1 MARGLNTIAANIVKN
16 KDVLAEYG
24 IQVQDTQGNLKSTYD
39 VLAELKPVWDNLTD
53 AERQSLGITL
63 AGKNQ
68 YRVLAAIMKNYAHA
82 VEATEDAI
90 NSEGTA
96 VQQNAAYME
105 SLEARVTR
113 LKALFQELS
122 NVVVGSDLVGGF
134 IDLSESI
141 LTFANT
147 DFGSFVTQ
155 ATLLI
160 GAATGIY
167 GMLSAGI
174 LGGIIPPLTEALPY
188 IVAVS
193 AALLGVYRVLKL
205 VDKKLGEAAEV
216 KAFDNVEEAIKKSQ
230 KKIEEY
236 DNKIADAKKALMDL
250 QTIPPAE
257 RTPEIEE
264 EIARLHALITAYQKL
279 KEVEEERIRT
289 KYAQQLRG
297 TEFVDSTGFKWSE
310 SSENRGSGFGGMRA
324 AKYSNIPAIAE
335 AMSKTY
341 SSDATAIYSLAE
353 AFATVDENMA
363 QLLADEAPL
372 DVLLQ
377 KLKEYDVELTH
388 DTHTWAEELKTAST
402 DMQHQIDLLETYPQ
416 FADDFTD
423 ATKEMLKT
431 NKDYYDTLKTLEE
444 TGASLTPQEQEFVQ
458 IYENLKRSLAEATVG
473 ADKFAK
479 AQDAINKVIREHSGK
494 GEAATIEDY
503 VQALSGIEGIDPS
516 NVATLL
522 QYFKEIGLIDFDET
536 EQKVKEVAEGIQG
549 VVNST
554 GTKPEIPVGAEND
567 TDGDVEQIIDEVEA
581 EAEEASPE
589 LTLSVTSSAEAEA
602 LTSSLQK
609 IIDLSNTI
617 NQTKV
622 SIQISNNVSAVSS
635 KLSTVKTQITSM
647 PNGSFTISCWD
658 NASATLNSILELY
671 NQLKDKTVNI
681 TVNKTGNADSGEP
694 HANGTGHFKGGR
706 ALINDGSPVNGS
718 AAELVVANGQASIFN
733 NGQPVIVDLPPG
745 AKIYSAEETNKI
757 LSNIQNLKSSI
768 PAFGDGNVREP
779 AAINANT
786 IEYEP
791 SEYYTPDVPD
801 KFKNINDFKKWLKE
815 RKHLLELDLITEEQ
829 YYLDL
834 ELANE
839 NYLKTV
845 KGAEDDYQQ
854 YQEEIYKWKKEQVG
868 DENELLKKQIELEKA
883 LGNVAKAKAQK
894 ILVFKNGKFQYMA
907 DVDAIDQAQK
917 NLMQVNGGYAKGTKS
932 AVGGI
937 HLVGEEGPEL
947 RVINQGDGIIPHNLT
962 ENLIDLAKMGKQ
974 GFVDKATQALQTIY
988 NFSIANI
995 ELPNVSD
1002 AEGFFGGLKNYAYQY
1017 SYA

>member
-1 MARGLNTIAANIVKN
+1 MQNF
-16 KDVLAEYG
+16 
-24 IQVQDTQGNLKSTYD
+24 
-39 VLAELKPVWDNLTD
+39 
-53 AERQSLGITL
+53 
-63 AGKNQ
+63 
-68 YRVLAAIMKNYAHA
+68 AHA
-82 VEATEDAI
+82 VEATKTAL
-90 NSEGTA
+90 NSEGSA
-96 VQQNAAYME
+96 AQENQAYME
-105 SLEARVTR
+105 SLEARVQR
-113 LKALFQELS
+113 VKALFQELS
-122 NVVVGSDLVGGF
+122 NMVIGSDLVGGF
-134 IDLSESI
+134 LDLAAGI
-141 LTFANT
+141 LEFANT
-147 DFGSFVTQ
+147 DFGGFVTQ
-155 ATLLI
+155 VGLLFT
-160 GAATGIY
+160 AMTGIY
-167 GMLSAGI
+167 GMLDAGI
-174 LGGIIPPLTEALPY
+174 LGNIIPPLKEALPY
-188 IVAVS
+188 IAI
-193 AALLGVYRVLKL
+193 AALGIVGLREGI
-205 VDKKLGEAAEV
+205 KKLKEVLNEQAEV
-216 KAFDNVEEAIKKSQ
+216 KIFENVAEAINESEE
-230 KKIEEY
+230 KINEY
-236 DNKIADAKKALMDL
+236 DQKIAEAKNALIDL
-250 QTIPPAE
+250 KTTPAAE
-257 RTPEIEE
+257 RTPQLQA
-264 EIARLHALITAYQKL
+264 EIAHLEALIAAYQKL
-279 KEVEEERIRT
+279 KKVEEERLKTQYI
-289 KYAQQLRG
+289 KQLRG
-297 TEFVDSTGFKWSE
+297 TQFKDSVSPDTNNEIFTANAYDMYSEAVKDQDVVRALSGTYGSYEEAVWSV
-310 SSENRGSGFGGMRA
+310 
-324 AKYSNIPAIAE
+324 AE
-335 AMSKTY
+335 ALAEYDT
-341 SSDATAIYSLAE
+341 DLAE
-353 AFATVDENMA
+353 AVAGEEDLDTITKMLAKRGIEFKDNTHSWSEELDTATEALKDQTDLLQTYPKYVDDFVDETE
-363 QLLADEAPL
+363 QLIESNKSYYNA
-372 DVLLQ
+372 
-377 KLKEYDVELTH
+377 
-388 DTHTWAEELKTAST
+388 LKTIQEAGGE
-402 DMQHQIDLLETYPQ
+402 L
-416 FADDFTD
+416 
-423 ATKEMLKT
+423 
-431 NKDYYDTLKTLEE
+431 N
-444 TGASLTPQEQEFVQ
+444 EQEKEFIKQ
-458 IYENLKRSLAEATVG
+458 YEALKLALTEATVG
-473 ADKFAK
+473 ADKFAE
-479 AQDAINKVIREHSGK
+479 AQEAINKVIQEHSGK

-503 VQALSGIEGIDPS
+503 VEALSGIEGIDPS

-522 QYFKEIGLIDFDET
+522 QYFKELGLIDFDET
-536 EQKVKEVAEGIQG
+536 EKKVKEIAEGVQG

-554 GTKPEIPVGAEND
+554 GTKPEIPVGAEDD
-567 TDGDVEQIIDEVEA
+567 TEGDVEQIIDEVEA

-589 LTLSVTSSAEAEA
+589 LTLTVTSSAEAEA

-622 SIQISNNVSAVSS
+622 SIQISNNVAAVST

-681 TVNKTGNADSGEP
+681 TVNKTGSADSAEP
-694 HANGTGHFKGGR
+694 HATGTGHFKGGK

-757 LSNIQNLKSSI
+757 LSNIQNLKNSI

-839 NYLKTV
+839 NYLKTL

-854 YQEEIYKWKKEQVG
+854 YQEEIYKWKKEQIG
-868 DENELLKKQIELEKA
+868 DENDLLKQQIELEKA

>member
-1 MARGLNTIAANIVKN
+1 MQNF
-16 KDVLAEYG
+16 
-24 IQVQDTQGNLKSTYD
+24 
-39 VLAELKPVWDNLTD
+39 
-53 AERQSLGITL
+53 
-63 AGKNQ
+63 
-68 YRVLAAIMKNYAHA
+68 AHA
-82 VEATEDAI
+82 VEATKTALS
-90 NSEGTA
+90 SEGSA
-96 VQQNAAYME
+96 AQENQAYME
-105 SLEARVTR
+105 SLEARVAR
-113 LKALFQELS
+113 VKGLFQELS
-122 NVVVGSDLVGGF
+122 QMVVGSDLVGGLL
-134 IDLSESI
+134 DLAAAI
-141 LTFANT
+141 LEFANT

-155 ATLLI
+155 AGLLT
-160 GAATGIY
+160 GAISGVY

-174 LGGIIPPLTEALPY
+174 LGGVIPSITVALPY
-188 IVAVS
+188 IAAAS
-193 AALLGVYRVLKL
+193 AAFLGVYKVVKL

-216 KAFDNVEEAIKKSQ
+216 KIFDNVAEKIKESEA
-230 KKIEEY
+230 KIQEY
-236 DNKIADAKKALMDL
+236 DNLIIQAKERLVEINALPWADRTSDIILEKMQL
-250 QTIPPAE
+250 Q
-257 RTPEIEE
+257 
-264 EIARLHALITAYQKL
+264 ALIKEYERL
-279 KEVEEERIRT
+279 KKEEQSRIAGEYYKELT
-289 KYAQQLRG
+289 QTVFDAGYKISGNEMGILLPLLEQQYKGITNVYDKISHNAFPTFEDAVLNLGDVLGYVAR
-297 TEFVDSTGFKWSE
+297 
-310 SSENRGSGFGGMRA
+310 SSDETMEQTV
-324 AKYSNIPAIAE
+324 SNILQ
-335 AMSKTY
+335 
-341 SSDATAIYSLAE
+341 LAS
-353 AFATVDENMA
+353 T
-363 QLLADEAPL
+363 LGI
-372 DVLLQ
+372 VLE
-377 KLKEYDVELTH
+377 KEYDTFDQKLEKASKEISH
-388 DTHTWAEELKTAST
+388 QEELLK
-402 DMQHQIDLLETYPQ
+402 TYPQ
-416 FADDFTD
+416 FASDFVD
-423 ATKEMLKT
+423 ST
-431 NKDYYDTLKTLEE
+431 NELIASNQEYYETLKTVEAN
-444 TGASLTPQEQEFVQ
+444 GKKLTDQQKQF
-458 IYENLKRSLAEATVG
+458 IKDYESLKRTLTEVTVG
-473 ADKFAK
+473 TDKFAK
-479 AQDAINKVIREHSGK
+479 AQEAINKVIQEHSGK

-503 VQALSGIEGIDPS
+503 VEALSGIEGIDPS
-516 NVATLL
+516 NIATLL

-536 EQKVKEVAEGIQG
+536 EKKVKELAEGVQG

-554 GTKPEIPVGAEND
+554 GTQPEIPVGAADD
-567 TDGDVEQIIDEVEA
+567 TEGDVEQIIDEVEA

-609 IIDLSNTI
+609 IIDLSGTI

-622 SIQISNNVSAVSS
+622 SIQISNNVTAVST

-681 TVNKTGNADSGEP
+681 TVNKTGGADSAEP
-694 HANGTGHFKGGR
+694 HATGTGHFKGGK

-733 NGQPVIVDLPPG
+733 NGKPVIVDLPPG

-757 LSNIQNLKSSI
+757 LSNIQNLKNSI

-839 NYLKTV
+839 NYLKTL

-854 YQEEIYKWKKEQVG
+854 YQEEIYKWKKEQIG
-868 DENELLKKQIELEKA
+868 DENDLLKQQIELEKA

-917 NLMQVNGGYAKGTKS
+917 NLMQVNGGYANGTKS